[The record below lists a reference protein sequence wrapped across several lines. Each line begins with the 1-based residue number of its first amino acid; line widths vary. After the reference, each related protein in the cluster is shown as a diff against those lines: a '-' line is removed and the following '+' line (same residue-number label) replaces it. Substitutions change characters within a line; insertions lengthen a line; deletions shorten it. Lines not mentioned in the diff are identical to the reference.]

1 MERVLQKDSQI
12 ISLLRFPLTFLV
24 VMQHCRGEIDMSP
37 LWNRCTLTDLH
48 AAVKVFFSGGLSLI
62 AVPAFFFISGY
73 LFFRNVSHWNKETYT
88 GKLKKRIHSLLI
100 PYLLWNILCI
110 PLVCFSTYFEHLA
123 QAPSLAVQEY
133 LGSIR
138 WLHIFWDH
146 TVATLDI
153 PNLLGS
159 HTLYVAP
166 LLGTMWYV
174 RDLIIMVVLSPLVWL
189 FIKKTGK
196 YGMVAFT
203 LLFLL
208 RIWPPITLNGISAYF
223 FTLGAWFSL
232 SRKSLII
239 PTIWR
244 IPIFSIAALCLG
256 WFVVS
261 GGNEQY
267 IGWQLTPLFLLTGV
281 LTTFYLADSL
291 VSHQPQIKMPA
302 ILSDSSFFVY
312 ALHIEFALPIGFFI
326 SKMVTLHATHPLV
339 MTIRYL
345 LTPIIIY
352 VLCVA
357 VYAVMRRTVPRM
369 LFLLTGNR

>member
-1 MERVLQKDSQI
+1 MDINFNGIPVFKGLQKPLEFMGI
-12 ISLLRFPLTFLV
+12 RGRFLTYAAAAIGISFLGFLLSS
-24 VMQHCRGEIDMSP
+24 I
-37 LWNRCTLTDLH
+37 
-48 AAVKVFFSGGLSLI
+48 
-62 AVPAFFFISGY
+62 
-73 LFFRNVSHWNKETYT
+73 LF
-88 GKLKKRIHSLLI
+88 GKL
-100 PYLLWNILCI
+100 
-110 PLVCFSTYFEHLA
+110 VGF
-123 QAPSLAVQEY
+123 
-133 LGSIR
+133 
-138 WLHIFWDH
+138 
-146 TVATLDI
+146 
-153 PNLLGS
+153 
-159 HTLYVAP
+159 
-166 LLGTMWYV
+166 
-174 RDLIIMVVLSPLVWL
+174 IIMVVLSPLVWL

>member
-1 MERVLQKDSQI
+1 MEKALQKDSQI

-24 VMQHCRGEIDMSP
+24 VMQHCRGEIVMSP
-37 LWNRCTLTDLH
+37 LWNGCTMKNLH
-48 AAVKVFFSGGLSLI
+48 VALKVLFSGGLSLI

-73 LFFRNVSHWNKETYT
+73 LFFRNVNHWNKENYVE
-88 GKLKKRIHSLLI
+88 KLKKRMRSLLI

-110 PLVCFSTYFEHLA
+110 PLVCFSTYFEHFS
-123 QAPSLAVQEY
+123 QAPLLAVQEY
-133 LGSIR
+133 LSSIR
-138 WLHIFWDH
+138 WLHIFWDQ
-146 TVATLDI
+146 TVTTLDI
-153 PNLLGS
+153 PNLLGF
-159 HTLYVAP
+159 HAIYVAP

-174 RDLIIMVVLSPLVWL
+174 RDLIIMVVPSPLVWL
-189 FIKKTGK
+189 LIKKTRK
-196 YGMVAFT
+196 YGIAVFT

-223 FTLGAWFSL
+223 FTLGAWFSI
-232 SRKSLII
+232 SRKSLTI
-239 PTIWR
+239 PKALQV
-244 IPIFSIAALCLG
+244 PVSVIAALCLC
-256 WFVVS
+256 WFVAS

-281 LTTFYLADSL
+281 LTTFFVANYLAY
-291 VSHQPQIKMPA
+291 HHPRIKTPA

-326 SKMVTLHATHPLV
+326 SKMVTLQATHPLV

-345 LTPIIIY
+345 LTPFIIY
-352 VLCVA
+352 ALCVA
-357 VYAVMRRTVPRM
+357 VYAVMKRTIPRI